1 MTSYADNQAPS
12 ELITTEE
19 GLENVLGRP
28 DPRVLAK
35 VVNALDDMCLAFVAR
50 SSFVN
55 ALDDMCRAFIARS
68 PFVIVASHDAE
79 GRVDVSS
86 KGDPAGFA
94 RAGPSDG
101 HNP

>member
-1 MTSYADNQAPS
+1 MTSYADSQAPS

-19 GLENVLGRP
+19 GLENILGRP
-28 DPRVLAK
+28 DPHVLTK
-35 VVNALDDMCLAFVAR
+35 VVKALDGMCLAFVAR

-68 PFVIVASHDAE
+68 PFVSL
-79 GRVDVSS
+79 
-86 KGDPAGFA
+86 KGDPAGSA

-101 HNP
+101 RNP